1 MKYSCKLS
9 NLGLIKPDNQDGS
22 DQSLSDIWP
31 TTGTMRSLLSASRRL
46 SRTCHILLR
55 PVSYLPMYT
64 HLVSLLPQSFQCDGR
79 IAIRV
84 KLSQSLLLGN
94 GQLIPTWTGA
104 YSSCRPAPVISSINK
119 WIQIG
124 HTSIFWT
131 IATYHAV
138 LKQAEHRMPRQ
149 NSAASQPC
157 TLKPCYPPC

>member
-1 MKYSCKLS
+1 MANYGDHEVATERQSAALS
-9 NLGLIKPDNQDGS
+9 HLSHLITSG
-22 DQSLSDIWP
+22 I
-31 TTGTMRSLLSASRRL
+31 
-46 SRTCHILLR
+46 ILAY
-55 PVSYLPMYT
+55 VT

-94 GQLIPTWTGA
+94 GQLIPTRTGA

-124 HTSIFWT
+124 HISIFWT